1 MWYLIGHSKRS
12 SSLQDMF
19 RISCLIVHSRV
30 IGRSSWALRHCCHH
44 DKNRH
49 IVGRNTSVKMDTK
62 KLTKKEGCNSVF
74 ILKFHASLKIF
85 FSFFDK
91 YASHDLLNSVF
102 QYPDYDLPI
111 TSS

>member
-1 MWYLIGHSKRS
+1 
-12 SSLQDMF
+12 
-19 RISCLIVHSRV
+19 
-30 IGRSSWALRHCCHH
+30 
-44 DKNRH
+44 
-49 IVGRNTSVKMDTK
+49 MDTQ

-74 ILKFHASLKIF
+74 ILKFQASLRIF
-85 FSFFDK
+85 FPFFDK